1 MYFVVVVFVV
11 LLMAFTVTAGS
22 VCGDFCGCI
31 LCVFLDQFVRI
42 FGFSLC
48 LIMIAV
54 FGNFWMQ
61 FVGIFGCKFGDI
73 TKIHISHPFLSSH
86 PYLPPNPWLHLV
98 LASYSPPL
106 RHVTLNLA
114 STWPN
119 KWSHCDLGLHIK
131 KILSLPHPQ
140 FEFPFTPPSPCRCAA
155 HA

>member
-11 LLMAFTVTAGS
+11 LLMSFTVTAGS

-73 TKIHISHPFLSSH
+73 PKVHILTLSSH
-86 PYLPPNPWLHLV
+86 LTPTFPHTHDLILYSHRTRRPIAMLPLTWPRLDLIIDPI
-98 LASYSPPL
+98 AI
-106 RHVTLNLA
+106 LA
-114 STWPN
+114 STS
-119 KWSHCDLGLHIK
+119 KRS
-131 KILSLPHPQ
+131 
-140 FEFPFTPPSPCRCAA
+140 
-155 HA
+155 